1 MEGLSSLWSGLS
13 NIGSSISNGVGSL
26 WNGLTSLG
34 TDGSTALANGA
45 SAVPQVAGVAVE
57 TPFVESGI
65 ANATA
70 EGVTKTSP
78 SLWSA
83 LGSDAFKNVAG
94 LGVAG
99 YNALNTAGAL
109 KQQKN
114 IQNAQ
119 LAMAKD
125 AYNRNKLADEARQKL
140 SF

>member
-13 NIGSSISNGVGSL
+13 NIGSSISDGVSGL
-26 WNGLTSLG
+26 WNNISSIGTATPAIAGATS
-34 TDGSTALANGA
+34 DIASTA
-45 SAVPQVAGVAVE
+45 
-57 TPFVESGI
+57 
-65 ANATA
+65 
-70 EGVTKTSP
+70 TKASP

-94 LGVAG
+94 MGVAG
-99 YNALNTAGAL
+99 YNALQNSDAL
-109 KQQKN
+109 SQQKS

>member
-1 MEGLSSLWSGLS
+1 MEGFSSLWSGLS
-13 NIGSSISNGVGSL
+13 NIGSSISDGVSGL
-26 WNGLTSLG
+26 WNNISSIG
-34 TDGSTALANGA
+34 TTAPDIASTA
-45 SAVPQVAGVAVE
+45 
-57 TPFVESGI
+57 
-65 ANATA
+65 
-70 EGVTKTSP
+70 TKASP

-94 LGVAG
+94 MGVAG
-99 YNALNTAGAL
+99 YNALQNSDAL
-109 KQQKN
+109 SQQKS